1 MMMKSPAPL
10 DLSKHTIK
18 HLQKAYKQERERRL
32 ADRIQ
37 CIILFAEG
45 MALQAVRKILFVG
58 IKTLKKWIETFRTQG
73 LEGLLKWGY
82 TGQAG
87 QLNDAQWA
95 EVEGELDKNFY
106 RRAHEVAIFVKREFG
121 VEYSDRGMQA
131 LLRRKGYRHIK
142 TRLVPGKV
150 DEAKQQEQREFLQEY
165 ETLKAELGPHD
176 RVYHVDGVH
185 PTHNVKITYVWT
197 KKGTRRRVKSNTGR
211 KRYNILGAYCAAD
224 REYVDV
230 RGTGN
235 VNATTLQTLIDT
247 IRARHPEAE
256 RIILILDNA
265 RYNHAKLVKEHIEDT
280 IVELKHLPSYSPNLN
295 LIERLWRFLKDK
307 VMTAYHESFERFVKA
322 IDTVLD
328 NLELYTDE
336 LIDLMTEKFE
346 ILACA

>member
-1 MMMKSPAPL
+1 MKTPAPL
-10 DLSKHTIK
+10 ELSKQTLK
-18 HLQKAYKQERERRL
+18 NLQKAYKQERDRRL
-32 ADRIQ
+32 AERIQ
-37 CIILFAEG
+37 CIMLFAEG
-45 MALQAVRKILFVG
+45 MTVNALRKVLFVG
-58 IKTLKKWIETFRTQG
+58 VKTLKKWIETFRTQG
-73 LEGLLKWGY
+73 LARLLTWRY
-82 TGQAG
+82 TGQTD
-87 QLNDAQWA
+87 QLSPKQWA
-95 EVEGELDKNFY
+95 EVEHELDTNFY
-106 RRAHEVAIFVKREFG
+106 RRAHEVAAFVKQQFG

-150 DEAKQQEQREFLQEY
+150 DAAKQQEQREFLQKY
-165 ETLKAELGPHD
+165 EALKADLGAND

-197 KKGTRRRVKSNTGR
+197 KKGTRRRIKSNTGR
-211 KRYNILGAYCAAD
+211 TRYNILGAYCPDD

-235 VNATTLQTLIDT
+235 VNANTLKTLIDK

-265 RYNHAKLVKEHIEDT
+265 RYNHARLVKEHIEDT
-280 IVELKHLPSYSPNLN
+280 VVELKHLPAYSPNLN

-307 VMTAYHESFERFVKA
+307 VMTVYHESFECFVNA
-322 IDTVLD
+322 IDAVLD
-328 NLELYTDE
+328 HLERYADE

-346 ILACA
+346 ILECA

>member
-1 MMMKSPAPL
+1 MKTPAPL
-10 DLSKHTIK
+10 ELSKRTIK
-18 HLQKAYKQERERRL
+18 DLQKAYKQERDRRL

-45 MALQAVRKILFVG
+45 MAVNAVRKVLFVG
-58 IKTLKKWIETFRTQG
+58 VKTLKKWIETFRTQG
-73 LEGLLKWGY
+73 LDELLTWGY
-82 TGQAG
+82 VGQTGQ
-87 QLNDAQWA
+87 LTDEQWA
-95 EVEGELDKNFY
+95 EVERELDTNFY
-106 RRAHEVAIFVKREFG
+106 RRAHEVAAFVKARFE
-121 VEYSDRGMQA
+121 VEYSDRGMQS

-150 DEAKQQEQREFLQEY
+150 DAAKQQEQREFLQEY
-165 ETLKAELGPHD
+165 EALKADLGPTD

-197 KKGTRRRVKSNTGR
+197 KKGTRRRIKSTTGR
-211 KRYNILGAYCAAD
+211 KRYNILGAYCPDD

-235 VNATTLQTLIDT
+235 VNATTLQALIDK

-256 RIILILDNA
+256 RIVLILDNA
-265 RYNHAKLVKEHIEDT
+265 RYNHARLVKEHIEDT
-280 IVELKHLPSYSPNLN
+280 SVELKHLPSYSPNLN

-307 VMTAYHESFERFVKA
+307 VMTAYHESFDRFVNA

-328 NLELYTDE
+328 NLEHYADE
-336 LIDLMTEKFE
+336 LVDLMTEKFE
-346 ILACA
+346 ILECA